1 MGEIM
6 SQAPLMIVGGTSLF
20 RRGLGSFI
28 EASPL
33 DLVAEYDDP
42 ASCIA
47 GTADQSAPEPELIVY
62 ISNGDPEESAES
74 VELLQDSFRSAR
86 ILVLSTE
93 LSVDELGACLRVGAG
108 GYLLSNLSK
117 DVLIHSVRLI
127 LLGETVFPSQLA
139 TAWATGQL
147 RRSDQCNTKL
157 LGDLTPRELDIL
169 GCLTEGASN
178 KVIARQLG
186 ITEATVKIHMKSLIR
201 KIGVQNR
208 TQAALYALHSGF
220 SREPAALAA

>member
-1 MGEIM
+1 M
-6 SQAPLMIVGGTSLF
+6 SQAPLIIVGGTSLF

-33 DLVAEYDDP
+33 DLVAEFDDP
-42 ASCIA
+42 AGCVA
-47 GTADQSAPEPELIVY
+47 AHTEPEPELIVY
-62 ISNGDPEESAES
+62 ISNGDPDESAES
-74 VELLQDSFRSAR
+74 VAMLQDAYGSAR
-86 ILVLSTE
+86 ILVLSAE

-147 RRSDQCNTKL
+147 RRSDQCNPKV

-208 TQAALYALHSGF
+208 TQAALFALHSGF
-220 SREPAALAA
+220 DREPAALAA